1 MLVDI
6 YTNTYTMYIS
16 RPQTTHVPRHYSSLN
31 TIKKTQNKDKE
42 NAGALPSKTPS
53 RAGKGGLLVPN
64 TTRPLG
70 RIEGKVEGK
79 GKGKDVDDIG
89 ECFLSVV

>member
-1 MLVDI
+1 MMFV
-6 YTNTYTMYIS
+6 S

-31 TIKKTQNKDKE
+31 TVKKTQNRDKE
-42 NAGALPSKTPS
+42 NLNAGGVVGKTPS
-53 RAGKGGLLVPN
+53 RVRKGGLLVPN

-70 RIEGKVEGK
+70 KVEGKEGK

-89 ECFLSVV
+89 KSVHI